1 MSSFYGYGGAGEGS
15 GGSGEGLAGLTV
27 DGRVVQTEDDKIRFQ
42 SDVDRFDY
50 LTVGTRTANSTLGLN
65 SIATGSSNTASGNY
79 SSANGQQT
87 VASKQCAHAEGN
99 NTTASGFAAHAEGT
113 STVASNSQSHAE
125 GFTTTASGYSAHAE
139 GYGTTAST
147 DYTHAEGLQ
156 TRATGHGAHAEGVES
171 EASGSYS
178 HAENGYATASE
189 SYAHA
194 EGYHTTASGTQSHAE
209 GNNSMASGSSSHVE
223 GRDTE
228 ASNEAGH
235 AEGYATLSQGSAAHA
250 EGKNTTASGQA
261 SHAEGYSSTTG
272 SAGQFAHAEGWSTN
286 ASGSAAHAEGYNT
299 SAFGEYSHV
308 QGEGTGAASSS
319 QHVSGRYN
327 ILDNNGVYAEIVGN
341 GTGFSADSN
350 FRSNARTLD
359 WNGNAVYTGKVTAGV
374 GPINSMDL
382 TTKLYVDNLITNV
395 SGGTTYSVEL
405 SESEVRIPLNF
416 GQVDYWYQGGDAI
429 GSILLPNGKI
439 VNLNNPSNGYIMRSA
454 KVVSENQDS
463 VTTDPSEPYKTYKNP
478 NLPVTASWITP
489 FELLYKTYRGNEI
502 VPGYLQ
508 SMKIIYSARSGPEEQ
523 KTITAPFVKDV
534 FIMQSWFVNDLE
546 DLTTYQNGWVGWF
559 SSFAYFVTP
568 EELQT
573 VIAGQSSFQSEQASP
588 TRTDISPFLN
598 EIFYSQI
605 GQEQAFLTLEL
616 TFNIEGHLVT
626 KILPIRFINN
636 HQPVKIR
643 SISNKNYSIS
653 IRPFPNTSYYIDGQ
667 VAALQI
673 VPPYQNTHYI
683 PMPFE
688 VVFDTLPSNS
698 AVATFDEEN
707 FDLPGSSDSDSY
719 HIPKW
724 FQLYPSTRYDIS
736 YDVAGNMTF
745 ASWDTSSNHPK

>member
-15 GGSGEGLAGLTV
+15 GESGEGLAGLTV
-27 DGRVVQTEDDKIRFQ
+27 DGRAVQTEDDKIKFQ

-65 SIATGSSNTASGNY
+65 SIATGSSNTASGNF

-87 VASKQCAHAEGN
+87 VASQQCAHAEGN

-125 GFTTTASGYSAHAE
+125 GFTTTASGYSSHAE

-147 DYTHAEGLQ
+147 DYAHAEGLR
-156 TRATGHGAHAEGVES
+156 TNATAYGTHAEGVES
-171 EASGSYS
+171 EATGRYS
-178 HAENGYATASE
+178 HAENGYTTASAE
-189 SYAHA
+189 YAHA
-194 EGYHTTASGTQSHAE
+194 EGYSTTASGTQSHAE

-235 AEGYATLSQGSAAHA
+235 AEGYATLSQGNAAHA

-341 GTGFSADSN
+341 GTGFSADTN

-382 TTKLYVDNLITNV
+382 TTKLYVDNLITNI

-405 SESEVRIPLNF
+405 SQSEVRIPLNF
-416 GQVDYWYQGGDAI
+416 GQVDYWYQGGQITRYVYLPSGTIKNIAP
-429 GSILLPNGKI
+429 GS
-439 VNLNNPSNGYIMRSA
+439 SNGNVLRSA
-454 KVVSENQDS
+454 KLVSEDS
-463 VTTDPSEPYKTYKNP
+463 DLYTTDPSEPNKIYRNS
-478 NLPVTASWITP
+478 NLPETRSWITL
-489 FELLYKTYRGNEI
+489 FHLLYKTYCGNQI
-502 VPGYLQ
+502 APGYLQ
-508 SMKIIYSARSGPEEQ
+508 SMRIVYSDSEDFEES
-523 KTITAPFVKDV
+523 KTITAPFVEDV
-534 FIMQSWFVNDLE
+534 FIKESWFCNNLQEIATQD
-546 DLTTYQNGWVGWF
+546 GWVGDF
-559 SSFAYFVTP
+559 SGFAYFVTP
-568 EELQT
+568 EELQEAMT
-573 VIAGQSSFQSEQASP
+573 EQSSSSSSELASRV
-588 TRTDISPFLN
+588 RTDVSPFPGGLWDL
-598 EIFYSQI
+598 S
-605 GQEQAFLTLEL
+605 EQAFLTLEL

-636 HQPVKIR
+636 HQPVMIR
-643 SISNKNYSIS
+643 SISDNNYSIN
-653 IRPFPNTSYYIDGQ
+653 IRPFPNTSYYINGQ

-673 VPPYQNTHYI
+673 LPVSQDGDI
-683 PMPFE
+683 LLPFE
-688 VVFDTLPSNS
+688 VVFDTPFSSHANTIPFDVTNFNLPRGDD
-698 AVATFDEEN
+698 F
-707 FDLPGSSDSDSY
+707 Y

-724 FQLYPSTRYDIS
+724 FQLYPDTRYDIS
-736 YDVAGNMTF
+736 YDIRGNMTF
-745 ASWDTSSNHPK
+745 VSWNISSEGQK